1 MLERRRVEE
10 KSIPAGNII
19 PRTDDKEK
27 RGKGSRGRRG
37 RGKKQQ
43 AVQKELQMKP
53 TSMSNSSPTNAYQSV
68 LTQGFQSSLPI
79 PPSHPVTSPSHPV
92 TSSSHPIASSQSIGS
107 PRQPTLHRQKS
118 ISFPLQSVRSPY
130 PSQSLGPRPYQSPP
144 VFSMQNQYV
153 KSRISRDGSV
163 LNRSTNYI
171 ERRPSEG
178 PMIDNRTAPI
188 IRSNLEGLN
197 PVALPST
204 PLNTYR
210 IALPKTMESSQN
222 KDSFTLQSMNSQGSL
237 PFSLDVRTEASLDQ
251 SSRPLLRAESVQN
264 GNVYFSSNLSAQ
276 V

>member
-10 KSIPAGNII
+10 KSIPAENII
-19 PRTDDKEK
+19 LRTDDKEK

-53 TSMSNSSPTNAYQSV
+53 TSMPNSSPTNAYQSV

-79 PPSHPVTSPSHPV
+79 PPSHPIASPSHPV
-92 TSSSHPIASSQSIGS
+92 TSSHPIASPQSIGS

-188 IRSNLEGLN
+188 MRSNLEGLN
-197 PVALPST
+197 PVALPSS

-237 PFSLDVRTEASLDQ
+237 PFSLDMRTEASLDQ